1 MYQLIIPFKRGVDL
15 GIGHWKHDVL
25 GELEAIPMD
34 ALSGHFCFGKIK
46 FAKQKLW
53 ITFSMD
59 HVGVFYVL

>member
-1 MYQLIIPFKRGVDL
+1 VDL

-34 ALSGHFCFGKIK
+34 ALSGRFCFGKIK

-59 HVGVFYVL
+59 HTKQEPDRPS